1 MGQDKALLP
10 IEGKPLLVL
19 LAEKLRPMVVAFQVV
34 GPVERYEGFGYPV
47 LPDLRSECGPMAGI
61 EAALSASKTDWN
73 LIVAC
78 DMPKLEASWLEFLL
92 ETAVNS
98 DGVDCVASGT
108 SIAEPNPLVA
118 VWHQRALPLVKQ
130 RLDEGN
136 FRVRGLLESIE
147 NKILIPNDPEILANW
162 NRPEDVAIAQGEGK
176 VNRGG

>member
-19 LAEKLRPMVVAFQVV
+19 LAETLRPMVVAMKVV
-34 GPVERYEGFGYPV
+34 GPVARYERFGYAV
-47 LPDLRSECGPMAGI
+47 LPDLRSECGPLAGI
-61 EAALSASKTDWN
+61 EAALEASGTDWN

-78 DMPKLEASWLEFLL
+78 DMPKLEASWLEYLL

-98 DGVDCVASGT
+98 VGVDCVASGT
-108 SIAEPNPLVA
+108 SMAEPNPLAA
-118 VWHQRALPLVKQ
+118 VWHRRTLPLVKK
-130 RLDEGN
+130 RLDEGK
-136 FRVRGLLESIE
+136 FRVRSLLESIE
-147 NKILIPNDPEILANW
+147 SKILIPNDPGILANW